1 MVGPLKVL
9 ARVYVK
15 CSINDKTGEIDYS
28 TTHDVAQY
36 NAIERLAAKAQVL
49 ALPFKASARSAATIG
64 ATTR

>member
-1 MVGPLKVL
+1 MEGWREIHLRR
-9 ARVYVK
+9 AGA
-15 CSINDKTGEIDYS
+15 SQATGEIDYS